1 MVLDQF
7 QTTYRKDYVWPYIR
21 AYGIKVTPV
30 LPEAG
35 DHVTCDCHC
44 PKIEKKTLGED
55 QSEAAWSR
63 LGPMGPLLDPK
74 VYPVKVGVSPESQ
87 VSRYDQPNVY
97 LQKLKEQYP
106 YLYECLSNAPPDDLI
121 SRINRDRL
129 RTTYQVDY
137 CKMRKTR
144 FEEFLQINRVIVFFA
159 QRNILTLHM
168 TIC

>member
-1 MVLDQF
+1 
-7 QTTYRKDYVWPYIR
+7 
-21 AYGIKVTPV
+21 V

-144 FEEFLQINRVIVFFA
+144 FKEFLQINRVIVFFA